1 LSLAFAPTGPYGASV
16 FLCARY
22 LLECKMR
29 AMHMRL
35 TMRRFSLLLA
45 SALVEV
51 FGAAACGVGHAAY
64 VGLAGRSLDT
74 CLVLPWLSDL
84 VAT

>member
-1 LSLAFAPTGPYGASV
+1 
-16 FLCARY
+16 
-22 LLECKMR
+22 MR

-45 SALVEV
+45 SSLVV
-51 FGAAACGVGHAAY
+51 GFGAAACGVGHTAY
-64 VGLAGRSLDT
+64 VGFAGRSLDT
-74 CLVLPWLSDL
+74 CLVLPWLSNL

>member
-1 LSLAFAPTGPYGASV
+1 M
-16 FLCARY
+16 
-22 LLECKMR
+22 MR

-35 TMRRFSLLLA
+35 TMRRFSLLLV
-45 SALVEV
+45 SALVVV
-51 FGAAACGVGHAAY
+51 FGAAAYGVDHTAY
-64 VGLAGRSLDT
+64 VGFAGRSLDT